1 MGARRWRHH
10 HQLLQSPRRKRG
22 SLAARLMVGAGGVR
36 EHQLGPGVCL
46 HPSGDPALRLL
57 LRDGLAVLGA
67 RMLLV

>member
-1 MGARRWRHH
+1 
-10 HQLLQSPRRKRG
+10 
-22 SLAARLMVGAGGVR
+22 MVGAGGVR